1 MAPAEPNIPLNSSYI
16 SDYTTKPSLR
26 RLRGDFGQH
35 PPDQFESLKH
45 SGKCHVESFNF
56 MLTDGLQ
63 MAIQD
68 LDPVEF
74 LIPETDSRVSI
85 WISGEFLSEVVRFT
99 DNSPVQT

>member
-35 PPDQFESLKH
+35 PPNQFESLKH
-45 SGKCHVESFNF
+45 LGKCHVESFNF

-85 WISGEFLSEVVRFT
+85 WISGNTLYCARTSQ
-99 DNSPVQT
+99 S